1 MPLVN
6 LELSFAQVEISPEVR
21 KFLREANRRVDEFQQ
36 SSRVP
41 GFVASDFQLVYA
53 VLHALAE
60 TDLAPAKLFCEW
72 GSGFGVVACLAA
84 FLDFDA
90 VGIEIDPELVQE
102 AKALARDFDLPVEYV
117 CGSFIPQGA
126 RISLKPSEGYS
137 WLTTDGASAHEELGL
152 STDDFSVIFAYP
164 WPDEESVL
172 ASLFEAYAAP
182 GAILVTYHG
191 GDEIYVRQKRV
202 RTGRRK

>member
-6 LELSFAQVEISPEVR
+6 LELAFDHVEISPEVR
-21 KFLREANRRVDEFQQ
+21 TFLREATRRVDEFQQ

-41 GFVASDFQLVYA
+41 GFVASDFELVYA
-53 VLHALAE
+53 VLYALAE
-60 TDLAPAKLFCEW
+60 ADIAPAKLFCEW

-84 FLDFDA
+84 FLDFDP

-117 CGSFIPQGA
+117 CGSFIPHGA

-137 WLTTDGASAHEELGL
+137 WLTTDGVSAHAELGL
-152 STDDFSVIFAYP
+152 STDDFAVIFAYP

-172 ASLFEAYAAP
+172 ANLFEEYAAP

-202 RTGRRK
+202 RSGRRK

>member
-1 MPLVN
+1 
-6 LELSFAQVEISPEVR
+6 
-21 KFLREANRRVDEFQQ
+21 
-36 SSRVP
+36 
-41 GFVASDFQLVYA
+41 
-53 VLHALAE
+53 
-60 TDLAPAKLFCEW
+60 
-72 GSGFGVVACLAA
+72 VACLAA